1 MARKTDLALFAVD
14 ERIFPGGEHATGNCT
29 ACARLVVEKFGGEVR
44 GYEHAKNPAAAVGEA
59 EGGHDFAITLDRFLV
74 DPWLFHYYGD
84 APVLDFENDL
94 DRAEITRRYG
104 PEENWVRMEAT

>member
-1 MARKTDLALFAVD
+1 MGLTW
-14 ERIFPGGEHATGNCT
+14 GGETGKALREQANRIATCSLKFYWEGDT
-29 ACARLVVEKFGGEVR
+29 ADGWTKGG
-44 GYEHAKNPAAAVGEA
+44 G
-59 EGGHDFAITLDRFLV
+59 
-74 DPWLFHYYGD
+74 GD